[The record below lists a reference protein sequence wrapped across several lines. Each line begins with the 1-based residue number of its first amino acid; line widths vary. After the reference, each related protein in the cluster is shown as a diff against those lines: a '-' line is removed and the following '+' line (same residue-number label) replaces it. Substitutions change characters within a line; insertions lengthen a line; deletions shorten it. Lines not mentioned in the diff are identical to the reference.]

1 MIHLIVYKSYLK
13 NNHNNHYN
21 TTTKIT
27 TVSQTVSL
35 LQYLVKDCYT
45 IIKANQKLLWL
56 FSKVHLKILS
66 KCKFNNYIL
75 LLPMFKKFQR
85 RKKKKVHLNQ
95 GFPFC
100 YQTKKLL
107 LLKVSYSFSRYLR
120 KFFTSLTF

>member
-45 IIKANQKLLWL
+45 IIKANQKLLWF

-85 RKKKKVHLNQ
+85 RKKKKKSS
-95 GFPFC
+95 P
-100 YQTKKLL
+100 KSRISLL
-107 LLKVSYSFSRYLR
+107 LSNKKTFTFESFLQ
-120 KFFTSLTF
+120 FQ